1 VSSGKRIP
9 LPLRLHGVAIYVFLY
24 LPIALMIFFSFNKS
38 PLGTFPVTGY
48 TLHWYS
54 DLADED
60 FLIAAFWNS
69 LFVAGIATPMVV
81 PGMLLGAALL
91 IVMVPLL
98 GMTLSIWTAAAGH
111 VVVTTPYAVLAV
123 ATRLYGYDRRLDSAA
138 ADLGAS
144 PWRVLRHVTLP
155 LIMPGIVAAALIVF
169 TVSLD
174 TFGVTFFTIGTQ
186 GTLPMYIWAQVENGV
201 TPTVNALGTLLIVGS
216 VAILGCANL
225 LLRRR

>member
-1 VSSGKRIP
+1 
-9 LPLRLHGVAIYVFLY
+9 
-24 LPIALMIFFSFNKS
+24 
-38 PLGTFPVTGY
+38 
-48 TLHWYS
+48 
-54 DLADED
+54 
-60 FLIAAFWNS
+60 
-69 LFVAGIATPMVV
+69 
-81 PGMLLGAALL
+81 
-91 IVMVPLL
+91 
-98 GMTLSIWTAAAGH
+98 
-111 VVVTTPYAVLAV
+111 VLAV

-155 LIMPGIVAAALIVF
+155 LIMPGIIAAALIVF

-201 TPTVNALGTLLIVGS
+201 TPTVNALGTLLIVVS
-216 VAILGCANL
+216 VTILGCANL